1 MNQRVFITTK
11 AGEMKAVSIFVVTK
25 LLVAARRA
33 RARARCALWRRHRPL
48 ILRPEWRRL
57 RRIVREQGLL
67 ATRAGL
73 GQKPSV
79 KASVAMFD
87 AGFTKV
93 GAELPDVWTQLRRTR
108 SAPGVL
114 KSEPSP
120 VVVRVGSYTDVFV
133 LRGEAAVHRLGEAPV
148 HRLGEAP
155 VHRHGA

>member
-1 MNQRVFITTK
+1 
-11 AGEMKAVSIFVVTK
+11 MKAPSIFVVTK

-33 RARARCALWRRHRPL
+33 RARVRCALWRRHRPL

-73 GQKPSV
+73 AQTPSV
-79 KASVAMFD
+79 KASVALFD

-93 GAELPDVWTQLRRTR
+93 GAEQPGVWTQLRRTR

-114 KSEPSP
+114 S
-120 VVVRVGSYTDVFV
+120 GSDGQSVAFV
-133 LRGEAAVHRLGEAPV
+133 AQHLQQARAEAQAIRAAARRFMEWRRIVAAL
-148 HRLGEAP
+148 
-155 VHRHGA
+155 